1 MTPQQINYCELLFTM
16 IDRKI
21 LPNCYTSQ
29 MYHETSNFEMKI
41 YVDWLSNRWVLL
53 RNHIDHYPQK
63 INNQKSIVKQ
73 VRFNID

>member
-29 MYHETSNFEMKI
+29 MYHETCNFEMKI

-53 RNHIDHYPQK
+53 RNNIDHYPQN
-63 INNQKSIVKQ
+63 INNQKSVVKK